1 MSDFSYPT
9 PPRTLEETGLST
21 DYLIRLM
28 SKIMNAGGTMTPTEI
43 AAEIKLPKPLVNM
56 LIKEMTR
63 LLLVE
68 SQGLVSEDIKSDI
81 RYSLTDRGSKWALEA
96 LMNSQYV
103 GAAPVTLEMFDHQT
117 RTQSIQHETLHPGD
131 LKTGLSHLVLPDG
144 IMNQVG
150 PAANSA
156 RSVLLWGE
164 PGNGKTSI
172 AEALGKA
179 FKDIVYLPYAIIVGN
194 QIIKFFDETLHEIAE
209 PETPMSPQLDPRWLP
224 CRRPVVVTGGELT
237 LEMLDLMFEPQSR
250 FYEAPMHMKAL
261 GGVFVIDDF
270 GRQTTTPREFLNRWI
285 VPLEK
290 GFDMLSLHTGKKF
303 QVPFDQLVMFSTNMR
318 PENLSDEA
326 ALRRIYFKIYVP
338 SPTREDYLQIF
349 RDVLEARGIPETPG
363 VLDQFYTD
371 MYETQELVPSGAHP
385 GFLVDHITSACA
397 YLDRELELSRDL
409 LDIAWR
415 NVVASK
421 RQVT

>member
-1 MSDFSYPT
+1 MTEFTYPT
-9 PPRTLEETGLST
+9 PPRTLEDTGLST

-28 SKIMNAGGTMTPTEI
+28 TKIMNAGGTMTPTQI
-43 AAEIKLPKPLVNM
+43 SAEIKLPKSLVNL

-68 SQGLVSEDIKSDI
+68 SQGLVREDIKSDI
-81 RYSLTDRGSKWALEA
+81 RYTLTDRGSKWALEA
-96 LMNSQYV
+96 LMFSQYV
-103 GAAPVTLEMFDHQT
+103 GPAPVTLEMFDHQT
-117 RTQSIQHETLHPGD
+117 RTQSIRHETLHPED

-179 FKDIVYLPYAIIVGN
+179 FHDIVYLPYAIIVGN
-194 QIIKFFDETLHEIAE
+194 QIIKFFDETLHEVAE
-209 PETPMSPQLDPRWLP
+209 TDEAMSPPLDQRWLP
-224 CRRPVVVTGGELT
+224 CHRPVVITGGELT
-237 LEMLDLMFEPQSR
+237 LEMLDLMFEPQAR

-318 PENLSDEA
+318 PEELSDEA
-326 ALRRIYFKIYVP
+326 ALRRIYFKIYIP
-338 SPTREDYLQIF
+338 TPTREDYLQIF
-349 RDVLEARGIPETPG
+349 RDVVEARAIPMADN
-363 VLDQFYTD
+363 VLEDFYRD
-371 MYETQELVPSGAHP
+371 VYEGMDLVPSGAHP

-397 YLDRELELSRDL
+397 YLDREVEVTRDL

-415 NVVASK
+415 NVVAAK
-421 RQVT
+421 RTM